1 MCARECGDL
10 ALSQGVGLSAAWR
23 LTVSACLVFASAGL
37 VFASVGLVF
46 ASVGACCD
54 AVGMCTVCRLLC
66 ARFWTF

>member
-1 MCARECGDL
+1 VCARECGDL

-23 LTVSACLVFASAGL
+23 LTVSACL